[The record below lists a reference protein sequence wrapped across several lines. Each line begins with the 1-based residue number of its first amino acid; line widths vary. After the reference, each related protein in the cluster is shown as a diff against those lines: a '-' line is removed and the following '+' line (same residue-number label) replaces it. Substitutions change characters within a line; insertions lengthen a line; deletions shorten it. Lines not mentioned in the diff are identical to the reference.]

1 MTEQQVMEWMEDY
14 LGETK
19 VELTALGMIKT
30 DIAEHGFENWL
41 NLPAIPIVE
50 WYLQTTNEVATQL
63 VHDYK
68 NMLDQEKEIDALGI
82 KQSMR
87 LDPVQSMD
95 AFKDGV
101 LEVFESLLLYLT
113 VQEMAQ
119 AYYGEHTH

>member
-1 MTEQQVMEWMEDY
+1 MTEQQVMEWMERY
-14 LGETK
+14 LNATK
-19 VELTALGMIKT
+19 VELTALGMIKA
-30 DIAEHGFENWL
+30 DIDEHGFENWL

-68 NMLDQEKEIDALGI
+68 TMLDQEKELDELGI

-95 AFKDGV
+95 AFKSGV
-101 LEVFESLLLYLT
+101 LDVFESLLLYLT
-113 VQEMAQ
+113 VQEMAS

>member
-14 LGETK
+14 LDGTK

-41 NLPAIPIVE
+41 HMPAIPIVE
-50 WYLQTTNEVATQL
+50 WYLETTNEVATQL
-63 VHDYK
+63 VQDYK
-68 NMLDQEKEIDALGI
+68 TMLDQEKELDELGI
-82 KQSMR
+82 KQSMK
-87 LDPVQSMD
+87 LDPVQSMG

-113 VQEMAQ
+113 VQEMAS